1 MADRSSVANGTGIGS
16 GAAGEI
22 RERAHGEAAGGNAE
36 AIVDSIC
43 SPLAVLGKGQR
54 IISANSA
61 FYALFATDAA
71 SVIGRPLA
79 ATAARRLDAS
89 ALQALIDGDEAAG
102 EPIDAV
108 DFTIAL
114 GTRTFA
120 VAASRMHDRAVGNIL
135 LVLHDISAFRR
146 TERVLV
152 EAGRVA
158 ELANL
163 TKSRFLAAASHDL
176 RQPLQTLSLLHGALR
191 QQLADREALAA
202 LTSAERTCASMRDTL
217 GALLDLDR
225 LERGAMRPNL
235 DEFPLHATF
244 DPLDAEFAP
253 LAQAKGVEWR
263 RVECGLFIRSDRL
276 LLETMVRNLL
286 ANAVRYTDRGRILL
300 GARRRGDRL
309 RIEVW
314 DTGVGIPARQLP
326 HVFDEYHRAPDADQ
340 RGGLGLGLAIVQSF
354 AELLGYAIG
363 VRSRI
368 GKGSVFA
375 IEVPLV
381 DRAPARRKAPA
392 AARRRTPLGIAGHVL
407 VIENEAAVREAVE
420 TLLVAQGHRV
430 TAHANTPSARGAI
443 ASGLRPDLIISSY
456 NLPGDLTGAQN
467 ATALRAMIGPRPVLI
482 LTGDTR
488 EVTMRDIVRNGC
500 AAMAKPAK
508 PDELAQAVARML
520 REAAAAA
527 SPLPPHQSAE
537 RDARPMIAIVDDDR
551 DTRAATQLLLGRAG
565 YRVRNFADAQAFIDA
580 YRSSEVTCLIADVRM
595 PGMNG
600 LEMLARLAAA
610 GDIPPAIIISGQAD
624 IGMAVEAMRAGA
636 VDFIEKPA
644 FPETLLT
651 AVERALRLALNPAER
666 SAARTAAAMRLA
678 ALTRRERDV
687 MALIVAGLANKEVA
701 GQLGINRRTVE
712 AHRATIMKK
721 TGARSLSDLVRFE
734 IAAHAGA

>member
-1 MADRSSVANGTGIGS
+1 MADRCGPANGHDDETRDVGKACERVN
-16 GAAGEI
+16 GAS
-22 RERAHGEAAGGNAE
+22 AGGNPQ
-36 AIVDSIC
+36 AIVDAIR
-43 SPLAVLGKGQR
+43 SPLAVLGKGLR
-54 IISANSA
+54 IVSANSA
-61 FYALFATDAA
+61 FYGVFATDSA
-71 SVIGRPLA
+71 SVIGQPLA
-79 ATAARRLDAS
+79 ATAAGRLDAS
-89 ALQALIDGDEAAG
+89 ALQALVDGDSDADGA
-102 EPIDAV
+102 IDVV
-108 DFTIAL
+108 DFTVAL
-114 GTRTFA
+114 ATRTFA
-120 VAASRMHDRAVGNIL
+120 VSASRMDGAAGDIL

-152 EAGRVA
+152 EAGRAA

-202 LTSAERTCASMRDTL
+202 LTSAERTCESMRDTL

-235 DEFPLHATF
+235 DEFPLHAIF
-244 DPLDAEFAP
+244 DPLDAEFVP

-263 RVECGLFIRSDRL
+263 RVECGLFIRSDRR

-286 ANAVRYTDRGRILL
+286 TNAVRYTDRGRILL
-300 GARRRGDRL
+300 GARRRGNRL

-340 RGGLGLGLAIVQSF
+340 RGGLGLGLAIVQSL
-354 AELLGYAIG
+354 AELLGYAID

-381 DRAPARRKAPA
+381 DRATARRKAPA

-407 VIENEAAVREAVE
+407 VIENEAAVRKAVE
-420 TLLVAQGHRV
+420 TLLVRQGHRV

-508 PDELAQAVARML
+508 PDELAQVVARML
-520 REAAAAA
+520 REAAAA

-551 DTRAATQLLLGRAG
+551 DTRVATQLLLGRAG

-580 YRSSEVTCLIADVRM
+580 YRFGEVTCLIVDVRM

-644 FPETLLT
+644 VPETLLT
-651 AVERALRLALNPAER
+651 AVERALRQALNPAER

-678 ALTRRERDV
+678 ALTKRERDV
-687 MALIVAGLANKEVA
+687 MALIVAGLANKAVA
-701 GQLGINRRTVE
+701 GRLGINRRTVE

-721 TGARSLSDLVRFE
+721 MGARSLSDLVRFE